1 MPPFGAATDSNPLA
15 SKAQIKGW
23 SSELKMFKVDLK
35 WRKAFNFLLFK
46 NLSELFQV
54 YMPSNLP
61 KIK

>member
-1 MPPFGAATDSNPLA
+1 MPPFVAATDSNPLA

-23 SSELKMFKVDLK
+23 SSEFKMFKVDLK